1 MTKVVFFRNDGIFYG
16 FREQGHT
23 GYGEEGYDILCA
35 ALSSMSMLIINSV
48 NVVFAGELDYTV
60 DEGATERGTPNR
72 KSKAQHSD
80 SAGQRS
86 PAVAGRFSSY
96 DFSLYFISVIGAIGV
111 IWTIPITLTTPI
123 ILIYKS
129 PSWANSSTAASKRA
143 MVSAIDT

>member
-60 DEGATERGTPNR
+60 DEGATEIMVQS
-72 KSKAQHSD
+72 KSALPEFEEDEKKRYAIS
-80 SAGQRS
+80 GL
-86 PAVAGRFSSY
+86 FMSY
-96 DFSLYFISVIGAIGV
+96 YIQLNDLMEEYYKYLQVEVIDREYEMPTEAD
-111 IWTIPITLTTPI
+111 L
-123 ILIYKS
+123 
-129 PSWANSSTAASKRA
+129 
-143 MVSAIDT
+143 

>member
-60 DEGATERGTPNR
+60 DEGATEIMVQSKSALPEFEEDER
-72 KSKAQHSD
+72 KRYAIS
-80 SAGQRS
+80 GL
-86 PAVAGRFSSY
+86 FMSY
-96 DFSLYFISVIGAIGV
+96 YIQLNDLMEEYYDYLQVEIVDKE
-111 IWTIPITLTTPI
+111 
-123 ILIYKS
+123 YEK
-129 PSWANSSTAASKRA
+129 PSQA
-143 MVSAIDT
+143 DL

>member
-60 DEGATERGTPNR
+60 DEGATEIMVQSKSALPTYEEDER
-72 KSKAQHSD
+72 KRYAIS
-80 SAGQRS
+80 GL
-86 PAVAGRFSSY
+86 FMSY
-96 DFSLYFISVIGAIGV
+96 YIQLNDLMEEYYDYLQVE
-111 IWTIPITLTTPI
+111 I
-123 ILIYKS
+123 IDKEYEK
-129 PSWANSSTAASKRA
+129 PSQA
-143 MVSAIDT
+143 DL